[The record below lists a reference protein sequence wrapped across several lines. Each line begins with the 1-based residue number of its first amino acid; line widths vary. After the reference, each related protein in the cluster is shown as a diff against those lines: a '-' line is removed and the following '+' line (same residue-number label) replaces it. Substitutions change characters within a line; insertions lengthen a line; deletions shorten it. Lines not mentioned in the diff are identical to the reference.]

1 MTSAVAMPKGLI
13 FDMDG
18 TIVDNMRFHD
28 DAWEVWHG
36 RHGLAFDK
44 PSFFGRTAG
53 RTNPEII
60 VELMPHLT
68 PDEIE
73 AMAEEKELVYREV
86 YGPKVAALAGLEA
99 LMADADRA
107 GVPMAVATAAP
118 PGNVAI
124 VLDTLGLRE
133 RFVTVVS
140 PAMGYRGKPHP
151 DLFLAAAEAMGVAP
165 ADCLVFE
172 DAPLGVE
179 AARRAG
185 MDAIAILTSVADAA
199 GFSDFPN
206 LKACV
211 RDFSEPPVAG
221 LLRSAAA

>member
-1 MTSAVAMPKGLI
+1 MTRPAPRGLI

-28 DAWEVWHG
+28 DAWELWHG
-36 RHGLAFDK
+36 RHGLAFDR

-68 PDEIE
+68 PEEIA

-86 YGPKVAALAGLEA
+86 YGPRVAALPGLPDLLAAAEG
-99 LMADADRA
+99 A

-124 VLDTLGLRE
+124 VLDTLGLRD

-140 PAMGYRGKPHP
+140 PDMGYRGKPHP
-151 DLFLAAAEAMGVAP
+151 DLFLAAAEAMGIAP
-165 ADCLVFE
+165 AHCLVFE

-185 MDAIAILTSVADAA
+185 MDAVAILTSVPDPS
-199 GFSDFPN
+199 GFAHFPN
-206 LKACV
+206 LLACI
-211 RDFSEPPVAG
+211 RDFTEEPASS
-221 LLRSAAA
+221 LFRDAAA